1 MTKTEEITI
10 DEWQEE
16 STKGNSITV
25 EELDEICRKYKLA
38 RDEYDA
44 AKEVSDR
51 AYAERERLQGKVVEA
66 MELAGKSKYVV
77 EGVGTLYF
85 NDKMSVRVPKDIE
98 SKKLLFKFLL
108 DKYGP
113 TVYWD
118 KVSIHSATL
127 NSFYNEE
134 LAAFNEAAKT
144 GTVNGDFNFPGVE
157 APTAMRSLGL
167 RSEKKPKE

>member
-1 MTKTEEITI
+1 MNENEIGI
-10 DEWQEE
+10 DQWQEE
-16 STKGNSITV
+16 SAKGSSITV
-25 EELDEICRKYKLA
+25 EELDELCRQYKKT

-85 NDKMSVRVPKDIE
+85 NDKMSVRIPKNIE
-98 SKKLLFKFLL
+98 AKKELFKFLL

-134 LAAFNEAAKT
+134 LAAFNEASKAGNVT
-144 GTVNGDFNFPGVE
+144 GDFKFPGVE

-167 RSEKKPKE
+167 RSEKK

>member
-1 MTKTEEITI
+1 MNEVSI
-10 DEWQEE
+10 DEWNEE
-16 STKGNSITV
+16 AAKGNSITV
-25 EELDEICRKYKLA
+25 EELDELCIAYKKA

-44 AKEVSDR
+44 AKEVSDA

-98 SKKLLFKFLL
+98 SKKVLFKFLL
-108 DKYGP
+108 EKYGP

-127 NSFYNEE
+127 NSFYNQE
-134 LAAFNEAAKT
+134 LEAFNEASKAGKL
-144 GTVNGDFNFPGVE
+144 NGDFNFPGVE

-167 RSEKKPKE
+167 RKEKTKE

>member
-1 MTKTEEITI
+1 MNEQEMWAEEAA
-10 DEWQEE
+10 
-16 STKGNSITV
+16 KGNSITV
-25 EELDEICRKYKLA
+25 EELDELCRAYKKS

-44 AKEVSDR
+44 AKEVSDA

-98 SKKLLFKFLL
+98 SKKTLFKFLL

-127 NSFYNEE
+127 NSFYNQE
-134 LAAFNEAAKT
+134 LEAFNEASKA
-144 GTVNGDFNFPGVE
+144 GNINGDFNFPGVE

-167 RSEKKPKE
+167 RKEKTKE

>member
-1 MTKTEEITI
+1 MNENEQEAWAEEAA
-10 DEWQEE
+10 
-16 STKGNSITV
+16 KGNSITV
-25 EELDEICRKYKLA
+25 EELDTLCKEYKAA
-38 RDEYDA
+38 RDYYDST
-44 AKEVSDR
+44 KEVSDR

-98 SKKLLFKFLL
+98 DKKTLFKFIL

-134 LAAFNEAAKT
+134 LSAYNEEAKA
-144 GTVNGDFNFPGVE
+144 GAILGDFKFPGVE

-167 RSEKKPKE
+167 RKEKTKE

>member
-1 MTKTEEITI
+1 MKETMISQ
-10 DEWQEE
+10 DEWMEE
-16 STKGNSITV
+16 STKGSSITV
-25 EELDEICRKYKLA
+25 EELDELCRAYKRA

-98 SKKLLFKFLL
+98 SKKQLFKFLL

-127 NSFYNEE
+127 NSFYNQE
-134 LAAFNEAAKT
+134 LEAYNEASKAGNVT
-144 GTVNGDFNFPGVE
+144 GDFNFPGVE

-167 RSEKKPKE
+167 RQEKKKE